1 VRTHKFAPTQFY
13 NYFASKY
20 PPVLRVFP
28 GDSVETHAV
37 DAGGRDENGKRRSPG
52 GNPLTGPF
60 YVEGA
65 WPGDTLVVKL
75 TRLRLNSDKAGSGR
89 QIVGSALTPGYNR
102 NQKLEDNFSSE
113 WKLDRA
119 AGVARLAKPTDRLK
133 NYEVKL
139 KPMLGC
145 IGVAPP
151 QDQSF
156 RSGWLSNWGGNMDYN
171 QIVEGV
177 TLYLP
182 VFHPGALLFLGDG
195 HAAQGDGELTGDALE
210 TSTEF
215 TFTVDVIKGKGV
227 PGPRAEN
234 AEYRMASGIANSLQ
248 DAVQQATTNLAR
260 WLIDDYKLNANEVAI
275 VLGTAIRYDIAELVD
290 PQLHVVAKIEKSVLA
305 KITP

>member
-1 VRTHKFAPTQFY
+1 
-13 NYFASKY
+13 
-20 PPVLRVFP
+20 
-28 GDSVETHAV
+28 
-37 DAGGRDENGKRRSPG
+37 
-52 GNPLTGPF
+52 
-60 YVEGA
+60 
-65 WPGDTLVVKL
+65 
-75 TRLRLNSDKAGSGR
+75 
-89 QIVGSALTPGYNR
+89 
-102 NQKLEDNFSSE
+102 
-113 WKLDRA
+113 
-119 AGVARLAKPTDRLK
+119 
-133 NYEVKL
+133 
-139 KPMLGC
+139 
-145 IGVAPP
+145 
-151 QDQSF
+151 
-156 RSGWLSNWGGNMDYN
+156 MDYN
-171 QIVEGV
+171 QIGEGV

-227 PGPRAEN
+227 PAPRAEN